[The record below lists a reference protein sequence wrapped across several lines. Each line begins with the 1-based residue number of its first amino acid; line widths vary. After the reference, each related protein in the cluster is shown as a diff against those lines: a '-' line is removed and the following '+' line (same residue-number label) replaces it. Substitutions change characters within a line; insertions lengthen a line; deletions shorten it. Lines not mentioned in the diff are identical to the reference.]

1 LSDTSTDYGDWDL
14 DDQYLATLQSFVAG
28 SVAEQARFLDSLA
41 FTVAVTWLLYGGIRE
56 SERRRYMAQIEP
68 VLERA
73 YADSARR
80 GAAFTRTLHAFNTK
94 SPLDL
99 NLDTIDF
106 DNDPDLV
113 EVGERSRRFLDAP
126 VIRARWL
133 LSDPEDPPEDPDPP
147 APVKRAVEAAKQ
159 VATVTDVDG
168 PAAALVDLPEV
179 DAPEVDVADD
189 EQVPDKFRRAVVNA
203 AAHHAQLATEDAKTA
218 YDVGAQAGAQGLGT
232 TLQRWLKIP
241 GPNACSWC
249 FAVSA
254 RGYRTAT
261 SPPRHRYD
269 KCGVR
274 PVWAQARTIRKGEL
288 IVGTEDWQQALEDA
302 GYGGL
307 IRAWAQSR
315 EENAAAVRDIISR
328 PEDFQP
334 LIDAGLI

>member
-1 LSDTSTDYGDWDL
+1 MSDFATDYGSDWDI
-14 DDQYLATLQSFVAG
+14 DDEYLSTLQKFVAG
-28 SVAEQARFLDSLA
+28 SVAEQAAFLDSLA

-56 SERRRYMAQIEP
+56 SDRRRYMAQIEP

-94 SPLDL
+94 SRLDL
-99 NLDTIDF
+99 DLSSIDF

-113 EVGERSRRFLDAP
+113 EVGRRSKKYLDAP
-126 VIRARWL
+126 GVRARWL
-133 LSDPEDPPEDPDPP
+133 LSDPEDLPEEPDPP
-147 APVKRAVEAAKQ
+147 APVKRAVEAVKT
-159 VATVTDVDG
+159 VAVVTDVEG
-168 PAAALVDLPEV
+168 PAAAIV
-179 DAPEVDVADD
+179 DAPPVELPD
-189 EQVPDKFRRAVVNA
+189 EEQDAPSRRKFERAVINA
-203 AAHHAQLATEDAKTA
+203 AAHHADMVMDDAKTA

-241 GPNACSWC
+241 GPNACDWC

-254 RGYRTAT
+254 RGYRSAT
-261 SPPRHRYD
+261 SPPRHRAD

-274 PVWAQARTIRKGEL
+274 PVWAEAKVVRKGEL
-288 IVGTEDWQQALEDA
+288 IVGTEDWQAALENA

-307 IRAWAQSR
+307 IRAWSQSR
-315 EENAAAVRDIISR
+315 EENAAAVRDILSR
-328 PEDFQP
+328 PSDFQP

>member
-1 LSDTSTDYGDWDL
+1 MSDTSTDFGDWDL
-14 DDQYLATLQSFVAG
+14 EDQYLSTLQTFVSG
-28 SVAEQARFLDSLA
+28 SVAEQAAFLESLA
-41 FTVAVTWLLYGGIRE
+41 FTVAITWLLYGGIRE

-94 SPLDL
+94 SRLDL

-106 DNDPDLV
+106 DNDPELV
-113 EVGERSRRFLDAP
+113 KVGERSRRFLDAP
-126 VIRARWL
+126 VVRARWL
-133 LSDPEDPPEDPDPP
+133 LSEDENVPEEPDPP
-147 APVKRAVEAAKQ
+147 AAVKRAVLAAKQ

-168 PAAALVDLPEV
+168 PAAALVDVPEV
-179 DAPEVDVADD
+179 DAPDGE
-189 EQVPDKFRRAVVNA
+189 EQVPDRFKRAVVNA
-203 AAHHAQLATEDAKTA
+203 AAHHAQLATDDAKTA
-218 YDVGAQAGAQGLGT
+218 YDAGAQAGAQGLGT

-249 FAVSA
+249 FAVAA

-274 PVWAQARTIRKGEL
+274 PVWAQARTVRKGEL

-315 EENAAAVRDIISR
+315 DENAAAVRDIISR